1 MRGQVIV
8 LRYHEIALKGRNR
21 PYFVRRL
28 VEHIE
33 RVTADLPLGPIG
45 RASARLILPLRDAAA
60 WPEARRRLA
69 HVFGLANFALGHEF
83 TLAAGGTDAA
93 GAIER
98 LGGTILELLAGTT
111 MTSFRVLTKRSD
123 KRFPLTSPEINQRL
137 GALIQAATG
146 APVDLEQ
153 AALTVAVDV
162 VPGGRAFFSVEKVAG
177 AGGLPVGTS
186 GRVLALLS
194 GGIDSPVA
202 AWRMMRR
209 GCQVDFVHF
218 HSEPFMDRT
227 SQEKARTLAR
237 LLVEWEGE
245 TELCFVPFGEV
256 QRQIVAA
263 VRRPLRVVLYRRMML
278 RIAETLARARGA
290 LALVTGESLG
300 QVASQTLTNLAVIDA
315 VATLPVLRP
324 LIGTDKLEISDQAE
338 RIGTFETSVIPDQD
352 CCQLFVPRH
361 PSTRARTVEVESAES
376 ALDIPTLV
384 AQAVAATE
392 REGWHYPDR
401 AGADHRREMAAP

>member
-28 VEHIE
+28 VEHVE
-33 RVTADLPLGPIG
+33 RVTADLPVGPIG
-45 RASARLILPLRDAAA
+45 RASARLVLPLRDASA
-60 WPEARRRLA
+60 WPEARRRLGR
-69 HVFGLANFALGHEF
+69 VFGLANFALGHEF
-83 TLAAGGTDAA
+83 ALSGGDAP

-98 LGGTILELLAGTT
+98 LGGAILELLAGAAIG
-111 MTSFRVLTKRSD
+111 SFRVLTKRSD

-137 GALIQAATG
+137 GARIQGATG
-146 APVDLEQ
+146 AAVDLERP
-153 AALTVAVDV
+153 ALTVAVDV

-218 HSEPFMDRT
+218 HSEPFLDRT
-227 SQEKARTLAR
+227 SQEKARALAR
-237 LLVEWEGE
+237 LLVEWGGE
-245 TELCFVPFGEV
+245 SELCIVPFGEV

-300 QVASQTLTNLAVIDA
+300 QVASQTLTNLAAIDA

-324 LIGTDKLEISDQAE
+324 LIGTDKGEISNEAE

-361 PSTRARTVEVESAES
+361 PSTRARKEEVEAAETLF
-376 ALDIPTLV
+376 AIPPLV
-384 AQAVAATE
+384 AQAVAAT
-392 REGWHYPDR
+392 
-401 AGADHRREMAAP
+401 